1 MDADALI
8 TARYKALEGF
18 CDERERR
25 LFAAAEAKVLGHGGV
40 KRVSQATGVA
50 RGSIMAGIKELE
62 APPASMDE
70 SRRVR

>member
-8 TARYKALEGF
+8 TAGYKALEGF

-50 RGSIMAGIKELE
+50 RGSILVGI
-62 APPASMDE
+62 
-70 SRRVR
+70 